1 MTNKKL
7 FKSAVIITAVM
18 LSVSGCAG
26 GCSEQTE
33 PVIADATVETPE
45 PEESTES
52 SESSE
57 PTPSPT
63 VEPTQ
68 ESIDDTISSESEDNK
83 ESEENTINEEDIQSE
98 EVEPDLGYTIIAIDE
113 VTMYA
118 TTNANL
124 RSGPDTTYDIVGSL
138 TYAQEIVC
146 NGKVADGDKEW
157 LVLKTE
163 DGSTQ
168 MVSAKLVSRTKP
180 QPQSSSGSGGTTT
193 TPSSGGNG
201 GSSDGN
207 GGSGGSGGGNGG
219 SGGGQ
224 PSGGEDSVG
233 FDDPNGMFSGLP
245 EFGAGG
251 LGDTDIHWDIE

>member
-7 FKSAVIITAVM
+7 FKSAVIISAVM

-26 GCSEQTE
+26 GCSKQAE
-33 PVIADATVETPE
+33 PVIADATVETPA
-45 PEESTES
+45 PEEST
-52 SESSE
+52 ESSE

-68 ESIDDTISSESEDNK
+68 ESIDDTISSESEDNIA
-83 ESEENTINEEDIQSE
+83 SEENAINEEDIQSE

-180 QPQSSSGSGGTTT
+180 QPQSSGG
-193 TPSSGGNG
+193 SSGGNG
-201 GSSDGN
+201 STTTQQP
-207 GGSGGSGGGNGG
+207 

-224 PSGGEDSVG
+224 PSGGDPGSVG

-245 EFGAGG
+245 EYGAGG
-251 LGDTDIHWDIE
+251 QGSGTGEDVYFE

>member
-7 FKSAVIITAVM
+7 FKSAVIISAVM

-26 GCSEQTE
+26 GCSKQAE

-52 SESSE
+52 TE

-98 EVEPDLGYTIIAIDE
+98 EAEPDLGYTITPIDE

-124 RSGPDTTYDIVGSL
+124 RSGPGTEYDIVGSL
-138 TYAQEIVC
+138 SYAQEITV
-146 NGKVADGDKEW
+146 NGKVEKDGKQW
-157 LVLKTE
+157 FVLQSDTE
-163 DGSTQ
+163 EKQ
-168 MVSAKLVSRTKP
+168 MVSGSLVVYQKP
-180 QPQSSSGSGGTTT
+180 QPQQSSGNN
-193 TPSSGGNG
+193 GNG
-201 GSSDGN
+201 GNSGNGNTQTQTPPPAESQQPSSDDDGGAVAGDVVN
-207 GGSGGSGGGNGG
+207 GIVVEDAGSMDWSGGGR
-219 SGGGQ
+219 
-224 PSGGEDSVG
+224 EW
-233 FDDPNGMFSGLP
+233 
-245 EFGAGG
+245 
-251 LGDTDIHWDIE
+251 H

>member
-7 FKSAVIITAVM
+7 FKSAVIISAVM

-45 PEESTES
+45 PEESIES
-52 SESSE
+52 TE

-68 ESIDDTISSESEDNK
+68 ESIDDTISSESEDNI
-83 ESEENTINEEDIQSE
+83 ESEENTINEEEIQSK

-113 VTMYA
+113 VIMYA

-138 TYAQEIVC
+138 SYAQEITV
-146 NGKVADGDKEW
+146 NGKVESDGKVW
-157 LVLKTE
+157 YVLKNEDKTE
-163 DGSTQ
+163 
-168 MVSAKLVSRTKP
+168 MVSGSLLSTTKP
-180 QPQSSSGSGGTTT
+180 QPKQTTPPSNENSQPSSGEQSSSS
-193 TPSSGGNG
+193 
-201 GSSDGN
+201 
-207 GGSGGSGGGNGG
+207 
-219 SGGGQ
+219 
-224 PSGGEDSVG
+224 EDPGSVG
-233 FDDPNGMFSGLP
+233 MGEAGGMFSGLP
-245 EFGAGG
+245 VGG
-251 LGDTDIHWDIE
+251 GPGSNGQGPELNWE

>member
-7 FKSAVIITAVM
+7 FKSAVIISAVM

-26 GCSEQTE
+26 GCSKQAE

-45 PEESTES
+45 PEESIES
-52 SESSE
+52 VESTE

-68 ESIDDTISSESEDNK
+68 ESIDDTISSESEDNIA
-83 ESEENTINEEDIQSE
+83 SEENAINEEDIQSE

-180 QPQSSSGSGGTTT
+180 QPQSSGG
-193 TPSSGGNG
+193 SSGGNG
-201 GSSDGN
+201 STTTQQP
-207 GGSGGSGGGNGG
+207 SGGGQPSSGGNGG

-224 PSGGEDSVG
+224 PSGGDPGSVG

-245 EFGAGG
+245 EYGAGG
-251 LGDTDIHWDIE
+251 QGSGTGEDVYFE

>member
-18 LSVSGCAG
+18 LSVSGCTG
-26 GCSEQTE
+26 GCSKQTE

-45 PEESTES
+45 PEESVES
-52 SESSE
+52 IESTE

-68 ESIDDTISSESEDNK
+68 ESIDDTVSSESEDNI

-138 TYAQEIVC
+138 TYEQEITV
-146 NGKVADGDKEW
+146 NGKVEDGDKEW

-180 QPQSSSGSGGTTT
+180 QPQSSSGSGGSSSS
-193 TPSSGGNG
+193 TPQQPS
-201 GSSDGN
+201 
-207 GGSGGSGGGNGG
+207 GGSGSSGGGNGG

-233 FDDPNGMFSGLP
+233 FDDPNGMFSGMF
-245 EFGAGG
+245 EEGG